1 MEYLMSANKRR
12 TLLLFLLL
20 IFTIILVWQKG
31 YLGQSFEQPLSSNN
45 TDKPKNLA
53 LSESIKSD
61 IRSYIAG
68 ITINPKENNLQYAI
82 KLDHGVG
89 RKAIASGN
97 NKKAYEVYK
106 KVLAISYQQGSLM
119 GISIGLGSLSNIIYG
134 MGDNAEA
141 LKLTLLEYQV
151 AKVLNKRFEYGV
163 TESRMAIMLHN
174 KDRSM
179 SMSWQLRAQESL
191 KGTPYK
197 QDYVVLLN
205 DLVNNLTW
213 FNMDARAL
221 SVATEAW
228 KLSKKLGNS
237 AGHFLAK
244 TRITKTYAT
253 LLKNK
258 QQCNQALVV
267 INELLPSFTSE
278 QKKTQSFFNLLHLIA
293 ICHQQNNQLN
303 LANQF
308 FASAYSYYEQAR
320 HNALGDKDRAKLDE
334 DNLELINDFIDTLIT
349 DDKLYTALAV
359 LETNKAR
366 TLTDIS
372 HDSQQKKVYQQWT
385 NLQLRH
391 AQERVDYFENSSDT
405 TKEPLSLEQEV
416 ESIFGTAKVDDT
428 WEDYSRLLE
437 KQTNERQSMK
447 ISLQIRNVATSESMS
462 SEQLK
467 KIQHGIDKD
476 TAIISL
482 YINKEK
488 LFVFLLTNSS
498 LQLIATEFETAQGIR
513 LIKRLQ
519 ATLTNPY
526 FDFYKRPAEELY
538 SQLFKPIKKHLKK
551 GVKLLIY
558 SPDNLFSS
566 IPLGVLSSGKGF
578 LNQFY
583 SITRVPSLRY
593 AGINKKQKNP
603 VQGISC
609 VDPEINGARLPFQQ
623 QTGKK
628 LEQLFS
634 GSLKSLKGAEC
645 SVGSLEKAIVE
656 NKHKAFLHIG
666 AHGFFYPKEAMKSGV
681 YLTDDTDEK
690 QAVLWDAKAIG
701 AIDLDDFDLI
711 TLASCETGL
720 SDIEYSRDVF
730 GILRTLF
737 FSGAQLVIA
746 PLWKVQDV
754 ATSELMQQFYTYY
767 AKNISVDKALQ
778 QAKQTLISNKQFS
791 HPYYWSGFVM
801 TRGIK

>member
-1 MEYLMSANKRR
+1 MSANKRR

-334 DNLELINDFIDTLIT
+334 D
-349 DDKLYTALAV
+349 
-359 LETNKAR
+359 
-366 TLTDIS
+366 
-372 HDSQQKKVYQQWT
+372 
-385 NLQLRH
+385 
-391 AQERVDYFENSSDT
+391 
-405 TKEPLSLEQEV
+405 
-416 ESIFGTAKVDDT
+416 
-428 WEDYSRLLE
+428 
-437 KQTNERQSMK
+437 
-447 ISLQIRNVATSESMS
+447 
-462 SEQLK
+462 
-467 KIQHGIDKD
+467 
-476 TAIISL
+476 
-482 YINKEK
+482 
-488 LFVFLLTNSS
+488 
-498 LQLIATEFETAQGIR
+498 
-513 LIKRLQ
+513 
-519 ATLTNPY
+519 
-526 FDFYKRPAEELY
+526 
-538 SQLFKPIKKHLKK
+538 
-551 GVKLLIY
+551 
-558 SPDNLFSS
+558 
-566 IPLGVLSSGKGF
+566 
-578 LNQFY
+578 
-583 SITRVPSLRY
+583 
-593 AGINKKQKNP
+593 
-603 VQGISC
+603 
-609 VDPEINGARLPFQQ
+609 
-623 QTGKK
+623 
-628 LEQLFS
+628 
-634 GSLKSLKGAEC
+634 
-645 SVGSLEKAIVE
+645 
-656 NKHKAFLHIG
+656 
-666 AHGFFYPKEAMKSGV
+666 
-681 YLTDDTDEK
+681 
-690 QAVLWDAKAIG
+690 
-701 AIDLDDFDLI
+701 
-711 TLASCETGL
+711 
-720 SDIEYSRDVF
+720 
-730 GILRTLF
+730 
-737 FSGAQLVIA
+737 
-746 PLWKVQDV
+746 
-754 ATSELMQQFYTYY
+754 
-767 AKNISVDKALQ
+767 
-778 QAKQTLISNKQFS
+778 
-791 HPYYWSGFVM
+791 
-801 TRGIK
+801 